1 MRILVSEKLS
11 ENRFKTPEGYLICTN
26 AILARTGKQTYLR
39 REVFGDSCKDGDR
52 EVEVDRTAEE
62 VFSPET
68 LASFE
73 NKPLCVEH
81 PDEDVNAENHNLLS
95 VGYVRDVKKDVV
107 DGNEVMTATLVIT
120 DKYGIDEVES
130 GRKTDLSCGY
140 DCDIIDDEHPQQRH
154 IRGNHVAICERGRA
168 GIARIVDSTPPRG
181 YKVTGNNYAWE
192 LSGTAKDKK
201 EAANKFVRKYPE
213 LDDIWGISEL
223 LNFMIQSNKD
233 VERDTKLGYALHFD
247 YDEYTKKFY
256 IAFVEKKY
264 RYDDSMKNMEDS
276 MKKYAEDKY
285 GRTYTLEEIDGGK
298 VKARNMSGREKIF
311 SGWKEAEEEFRS
323 KGITI
328 LDSFYDIVEDS
339 VKDSVKDKQLYAVEF
354 SYDGDSWSNYL
365 GHVNVRANSEQDAL
379 TKAKRWAVEHYDNP
393 GFFKIASTKYTNVE
407 TIDSIKDAK
416 YVIMHP
422 RKNLYLTVGA
432 KTWSDESD
440 PMIKKF
446 DSEKEAEE
454 YAKKNTSNFKI
465 AVFDSVKDMKVSH
478 DNIREQPVYVMQSD
492 VDKNLFFYIGKTH
505 AMKEG
510 EFTYAQYDME
520 GMTPDELRKDLE
532 EHGWH
537 KVARGP
543 APFIDEAPHEDRLW
557 RVYLTGPSG
566 VNNIMYVK
574 ADNEAM
580 ARKIAERNT
589 DEEIIRI
596 TEYGNTP
603 LAKIDKERI
612 LRNPNKYFDSEKKI
626 EKIAKIVSKLK

>member
-39 REVFGDSCKDGDR
+39 REVFGDSCNDGDN

-62 VFSPET
+62 VFAPET

-81 PDEDVNAENHNLLS
+81 PDEDVNADNHNLLS

-140 DCDIIDDEHPQQRH
+140 DCDIVDDEHPQQRH

-168 GIARIVDSTPPRG
+168 GIARIVDSIDDAQHHFEVC
-181 YKVTGNNYAWE
+181 YINYDKYCVVIE
-192 LSGTAKDKK
+192 AKSTDD
-201 EAANKFVRKYPE
+201 AIAKFRRKYGMYH
-213 LDDIWGISEL
+213 IVHVKQI
-223 LNFMIQSNKD
+223 
-233 VERDTKLGYALHFD
+233 
-247 YDEYTKKFY
+247 
-256 IAFVEKKY
+256 
-264 RYDDSMKNMEDS
+264 DSTKNMEDS
-276 MKKYAEDKY
+276 MKKYAEDKH
-285 GRTYTLEEIDGGK
+285 GRTFTLEEIKGGK
-298 VKARNMSGREKIF
+298 VKATNMGGREKIF
-311 SGWKEAEEEFRS
+311 SGWKEAEEEFGKR
-323 KGITI
+323 GIAI

-339 VKDSVKDKQLYAVEF
+339 V
-354 SYDGDSWSNYL
+354 
-365 GHVNVRANSEQDAL
+365 
-379 TKAKRWAVEHYDNP
+379 
-393 GFFKIASTKYTNVE
+393 
-407 TIDSIKDAK
+407 KDAK

-454 YAKKNTSNFKI
+454 YAKKNTSDFKI
-465 AVFDSVKDMKVSH
+465 ALFDSVKDMKVSH

-510 EFTYAQYDME
+510 ESTYAQYDME

-532 EHGWH
+532 AHGWR
-537 KVARGP
+537 KVVRGP

-557 RVYLTGPSG
+557 KVYLTGG
-566 VNNIMYVK
+566 IDVNNVMYVK
-574 ADNEAM
+574 ADTEAK

-589 DEEIIRI
+589 DEEIIKIR
-596 TEYGNTP
+596 EYGDTP
-603 LAKIDKERI
+603 LTKIDKEKI
-612 LRNPNKYFDSEKKI
+612 LRNPNRYFDSEKKI
-626 EKIAKIVSKLK
+626 EKIARIIKKLN

>member
-39 REVFGDSCKDGDR
+39 REVFGDSCNDADK

-62 VFSPET
+62 VFAPET

-140 DCDIIDDEHPQQRH
+140 DCDIVDDEHPQQRH

-181 YKVTGNNYAWE
+181 YKVTGNNYSWE

-213 LDDIWGISEL
+213 LDNIWGISEL

-233 VERDTKLGYALHFD
+233 VERDTELGYALHFD

-264 RYDDSMKNMEDS
+264 RYDDSIKDSFDIEFDLGFRKIRESYDNRKDADERYDELILLSKKPSMRGMTVKKLYDAIKDAQHRFEICYIDYDKYCVVIEANSADDAVAKFRRKYGMYHIVHVKQIDSIKNVEDN
-276 MKKYAEDKY
+276 MKKYAEDKH

-298 VKARNMSGREKIF
+298 VKARNMGGREKIF
-311 SGWKEAEEEFRS
+311 SGWKEAEEEFR
-323 KGITI
+323 KRGIAI
-328 LDSFYDIVEDS
+328 LDSFYDIVE
-339 VKDSVKDKQLYAVEF
+339 
-354 SYDGDSWSNYL
+354 
-365 GHVNVRANSEQDAL
+365 
-379 TKAKRWAVEHYDNP
+379 
-393 GFFKIASTKYTNVE
+393 
-407 TIDSIKDAK
+407 
-416 YVIMHP
+416 
-422 RKNLYLTVGA
+422 
-432 KTWSDESD
+432 
-440 PMIKKF
+440 
-446 DSEKEAEE
+446 
-454 YAKKNTSNFKI
+454 
-465 AVFDSVKDMKVSH
+465 DSVKDMKVSH

-520 GMTPDELRKDLE
+520 GMTPDELRKNLE
-532 EHGWH
+532 ANGWH

-557 RVYLTGPSG
+557 KVYLTGG
-566 VNNIMYVK
+566 IDANNIMYVK

-589 DEEIIRI
+589 NEEIIRI

>member
-39 REVFGDSCKDGDR
+39 REVFGDSCNDADK

-62 VFSPET
+62 VFAPET

-107 DGNEVMTATLVIT
+107 NGNEVMTATLVIT

-192 LSGTAKDKK
+192 LAGTAKDKK
-201 EAANKFVRKYPE
+201 EAANKFTRKYPE
-213 LDDIWGISEL
+213 LENIWGISEL

-233 VERDTKLGYALHFD
+233 VERDTELGYALHFD

-264 RYDDSMKNMEDS
+264 RYDDSIKDAQHRFEICYINYDKYCVVIEAKSTDDAIAKFRRKYGMYHIVHVKQIDSMKNMEDN
-276 MKKYAEDKY
+276 MKKYAEDKH
-285 GRTYTLEEIDGGK
+285 GKTFTLEEIEGGK
-298 VKARNMSGREKIF
+298 VKATNMGGREKIF
-311 SGWKEAEEEFRS
+311 SGWKEAEEEFR
-323 KGITI
+323 KRGITI
-328 LDSFYDIVEDS
+328 LDSFYDSVEDS
-339 VKDSVKDKQLYAVEF
+339 IKDEQLYAVEF

-365 GHVNVRANSEQDAL
+365 GHVNVRAKSEQDAL

-393 GFFKIASTKYTNVE
+393 GFFNITSTKYTNVE
-407 TIDSIKDAK
+407 TIDVIKDAK

-432 KTWSDESD
+432 KTWSHESD

-454 YAKKNTSNFKI
+454 YAKKNTSDFKI
-465 AVFDSVKDMKVSH
+465 ALLDSIKD
-478 DNIREQPVYVMQSD
+478 E
-492 VDKNLFFYIGKTH
+492 DK
-505 AMKEG
+505 
-510 EFTYAQYDME
+510 
-520 GMTPDELRKDLE
+520 
-532 EHGWH
+532 
-537 KVARGP
+537 
-543 APFIDEAPHEDRLW
+543 LW
-557 RVYLTGPSG
+557 KVYLTGG
-566 VNNIMYVK
+566 IDANNIIYVK
-574 ADNEAM
+574 ADTEAE

-589 DEEIIRI
+589 KEEIIKI
-596 TEYGNTP
+596 IEYGDTP
-603 LAKIDKERI
+603 LTKIDKEKI
-612 LRNPNKYFDSEKKI
+612 LRNQNRYFDSEKKI

>member
-39 REVFGDSCKDGDR
+39 REVFGDSCNDADK

-62 VFSPET
+62 VFAPET

-213 LDDIWGISEL
+213 LENIWGISEL

-233 VERDTKLGYALHFD
+233 VERDTELGYALHFD

-264 RYDDSMKNMEDS
+264 RYDDSIKDAQHRFEICYINYDKYCVVIEANSTDDAVAKFRRKYGMYHIVHVKQIDSMKNMEDS
-276 MKKYAEDKY
+276 MKKYAEDKH
-285 GRTYTLEEIDGGK
+285 GRTFTLEEIEGGK
-298 VKARNMSGREKIF
+298 VKATNMGGREKIF

-339 VKDSVKDKQLYAVEF
+339 V
-354 SYDGDSWSNYL
+354 
-365 GHVNVRANSEQDAL
+365 
-379 TKAKRWAVEHYDNP
+379 
-393 GFFKIASTKYTNVE
+393 
-407 TIDSIKDAK
+407 KDAK

-454 YAKKNTSNFKI
+454 YAKKNTSDFKI
-465 AVFDSVKDMKVSH
+465 AVFDAVKD
-478 DNIREQPVYVMQSD
+478 
-492 VDKNLFFYIGKTH
+492 
-505 AMKEG
+505 
-510 EFTYAQYDME
+510 
-520 GMTPDELRKDLE
+520 
-532 EHGWH
+532 
-537 KVARGP
+537 
-543 APFIDEAPHEDRLW
+543 EDRLW
-557 RVYLTGPSG
+557 KVYLTGG
-566 VNNIMYVK
+566 IDTNNIMYVK

-603 LAKIDKERI
+603 LTKIDKERI
-612 LRNPNKYFDSEKKI
+612 LRNPNRYFDSEKKI

>member
-39 REVFGDSCKDGDR
+39 REVFGDSCNDADK

-62 VFSPET
+62 VFAPET

-140 DCDIIDDEHPQQRH
+140 DCDIVDDEHPQQRH

-168 GIARIVDSTPPRG
+168 GIARIVDSTPTRG
-181 YKVTGNNYAWE
+181 YKVTGNNYSWE

-213 LDDIWGISEL
+213 LDNIWGISEL
-223 LNFMIQSNKD
+223 LNFMIQTNKD
-233 VERDTKLGYALHFD
+233 VERDTELGYALHFD

-264 RYDDSMKNMEDS
+264 RYDDSIKDAQHRFEICYINYDKYCVVIEANSTDDAVAKFRRKYGMYHIVHVKQIDSMKNMEDS
-276 MKKYAEDKY
+276 MKKYAEDKH
-285 GRTYTLEEIDGGK
+285 GRTFTLEEIEGGK
-298 VKARNMSGREKIF
+298 VKATNMGGREKIF
-311 SGWKEAEEEFRS
+311 SGWKEAEEEFR
-323 KGITI
+323 KRGITI

-339 VKDSVKDKQLYAVEF
+339 V
-354 SYDGDSWSNYL
+354 
-365 GHVNVRANSEQDAL
+365 
-379 TKAKRWAVEHYDNP
+379 
-393 GFFKIASTKYTNVE
+393 
-407 TIDSIKDAK
+407 KDAK

-454 YAKKNTSNFKI
+454 YAKKNTSDFKI
-465 AVFDSVKDMKVSH
+465 ALFDSVKDMKVSH

-532 EHGWH
+532 AHGWH

-557 RVYLTGPSG
+557 KVYLTGASG

>member
-39 REVFGDSCKDGDR
+39 REVFGDSCNDADK

-62 VFSPET
+62 VFAPET

-181 YKVTGNNYAWE
+181 YKVTGNNYSWE
-192 LSGTAKDKK
+192 LAGTAKDKK
-201 EAANKFVRKYPE
+201 EAANKFVRRYPE
-213 LDDIWGISEL
+213 LDNIWGISEL

-233 VERDTKLGYALHFD
+233 VERDTELGYALHFD

-264 RYDDSMKNMEDS
+264 RYDDSMKNMEDG

-285 GRTYTLEEIDGGK
+285 GRTFTLEEIEAGK
-298 VKARNMSGREKIF
+298 VKATNMGGREKIF
-311 SGWKEAEEEFRS
+311 SGWKEAEEEFR
-323 KGITI
+323 KRGITI
-328 LDSFYDIVEDS
+328 LDSFYDVVEDS
-339 VKDSVKDKQLYAVEF
+339 V
-354 SYDGDSWSNYL
+354 
-365 GHVNVRANSEQDAL
+365 
-379 TKAKRWAVEHYDNP
+379 
-393 GFFKIASTKYTNVE
+393 
-407 TIDSIKDAK
+407 KDAK

-432 KTWSDESD
+432 KTWSNESD

-454 YAKKNTSNFKI
+454 YAKKNTSDFKI
-465 AVFDSVKDMKVSH
+465 VVFDSIKD
-478 DNIREQPVYVMQSD
+478 
-492 VDKNLFFYIGKTH
+492 
-505 AMKEG
+505 
-510 EFTYAQYDME
+510 
-520 GMTPDELRKDLE
+520 
-532 EHGWH
+532 
-537 KVARGP
+537 
-543 APFIDEAPHEDRLW
+543 EDRLW
-557 RVYLTGPSG
+557 RVYLTGG
-566 VNNIMYVK
+566 IDANNIMYVK
-574 ADNEAM
+574 ADNEVM

-589 DEEIIRI
+589 DEEVIRI

-603 LAKIDKERI
+603 LTKIDKEKI

>member
-39 REVFGDSCKDGDR
+39 REVFGDSCNDADK

-62 VFSPET
+62 VFAPET

-95 VGYVRDVKKDVV
+95 VGYVRDVKKDIV

-181 YKVTGNNYAWE
+181 YKVTGNNYSWE
-192 LSGTAKDKK
+192 LAGTAKDKK
-201 EAANKFVRKYPE
+201 EAANKFARKYPE

-233 VERDTKLGYALHFD
+233 VERDTELGYALHFD

-264 RYDDSMKNMEDS
+264 RYDDSIKNMEDS
-276 MKKYAEDKY
+276 MKKYAEDKH
-285 GRTYTLEEIDGGK
+285 GRTFTLEEIDGGK
-298 VKARNMSGREKIF
+298 VKATNMGGREKIF
-311 SGWKEAEEEFRS
+311 SGWKEAEEEFR
-323 KGITI
+323 KRGITI

-339 VKDSVKDKQLYAVEF
+339 VKDE
-354 SYDGDSWSNYL
+354 
-365 GHVNVRANSEQDAL
+365 
-379 TKAKRWAVEHYDNP
+379 
-393 GFFKIASTKYTNVE
+393 
-407 TIDSIKDAK
+407 K

-454 YAKKNTSNFKI
+454 YAKKNTSDFKI
-465 AVFDSVKDMKVSH
+465 ALFDSVKDKLIPPTKQSIDWFESLLRTSNIEIERKGLTMFGRVHYQVRAFMSFNQFVKKLDRI
-478 DNIREQPVYVMQSD
+478 DNEMNKLGIPMTFNAGADDEECTAGIDLDKQYVKD
-492 VDKNLFFYIGKTH
+492 
-505 AMKEG
+505 A
-510 EFTYAQYDME
+510 YAERYCDTE
-520 GMTPDELRKDLE
+520 NEA
-532 EHGWH
+532 HGWH
-537 KVARGP
+537 KVTRGP

-566 VNNIMYVK
+566 VNSIMYVK

-596 TEYGNTP
+596 TEYGDTP
-603 LAKIDKERI
+603 LTKIDKERI
-612 LRNPNKYFDSEKKI
+612 LRNPNRYFDSEKKI

>member
-39 REVFGDSCKDGDR
+39 RDVFGDSCKDGDR

-62 VFSPET
+62 VFAPET

-140 DCDIIDDEHPQQRH
+140 DCDIVDDEHPQQRH

-168 GIARIVDSTPPRG
+168 GIARIVDSAPPKG
-181 YKVTGNNYAWE
+181 YKVTGNNYSWE
-192 LSGTAKDKK
+192 LAGTAKDKK
-201 EAANKFVRKYPE
+201 EAASKFTRKYPE
-213 LDDIWGISEL
+213 LENIWGISEL

-233 VERDTKLGYALHFD
+233 VERDTELGYALHFD

-264 RYDDSMKNMEDS
+264 RYDDSIKDAQHRFEICYIDYDKYCVVIKANSIDDAVSKFRRKYGMYHIVHVKQIDSMKNMEDS
-276 MKKYAEDKY
+276 MKKYAEDKH
-285 GRTYTLEEIDGGK
+285 GRTFTLEEIEGGK
-298 VKARNMSGREKIF
+298 VKATNMGGREKIF
-311 SGWKEAEEEFRS
+311 SGWKEAEEEFR
-323 KGITI
+323 KRGITI
-328 LDSFYDIVEDS
+328 LDSFYDIVE
-339 VKDSVKDKQLYAVEF
+339 
-354 SYDGDSWSNYL
+354 
-365 GHVNVRANSEQDAL
+365 
-379 TKAKRWAVEHYDNP
+379 
-393 GFFKIASTKYTNVE
+393 
-407 TIDSIKDAK
+407 
-416 YVIMHP
+416 
-422 RKNLYLTVGA
+422 
-432 KTWSDESD
+432 
-440 PMIKKF
+440 
-446 DSEKEAEE
+446 
-454 YAKKNTSNFKI
+454 
-465 AVFDSVKDMKVSH
+465 DSVKDMKVSH

-510 EFTYAQYDME
+510 EFTYTQYDME

-532 EHGWH
+532 AHGWH
-537 KVARGP
+537 KVVRGP
-543 APFIDEAPHEDRLW
+543 VPFIDESSVKDEDRLW

-566 VNNIMYVK
+566 VNTIMYVK
-574 ADNEAM
+574 ADNEVM

-603 LAKIDKERI
+603 LAKIDKEKI

>member
-39 REVFGDSCKDGDR
+39 REVFGDGCNDADK

-62 VFSPET
+62 VFAPET

-81 PDEDVNAENHNLLS
+81 PDEDVNADNHNLLS

-168 GIARIVDSTPPRG
+168 GIARIVDSIKDAQHQFEIC
-181 YKVTGNNYAWE
+181 YINYDKYCVVIEAN
-192 LSGTAKDKK
+192 STDDAIAK
-201 EAANKFVRKYPE
+201 FRRKYGMYH
-213 LDDIWGISEL
+213 IVHVKQI
-223 LNFMIQSNKD
+223 
-233 VERDTKLGYALHFD
+233 
-247 YDEYTKKFY
+247 
-256 IAFVEKKY
+256 
-264 RYDDSMKNMEDS
+264 DSIKNMEDS
-276 MKKYAEDKY
+276 MKKYAEDKH
-285 GRTYTLEEIDGGK
+285 GRTFTLEEIEGGK
-298 VKARNMSGREKIF
+298 VKATNMGGREKIF
-311 SGWKEAEEEFRS
+311 SGWKEAEEEFR
-323 KGITI
+323 KRGITI
-328 LDSFYDIVEDS
+328 LDSFYNIVEDS
-339 VKDSVKDKQLYAVEF
+339 V
-354 SYDGDSWSNYL
+354 
-365 GHVNVRANSEQDAL
+365 
-379 TKAKRWAVEHYDNP
+379 
-393 GFFKIASTKYTNVE
+393 
-407 TIDSIKDAK
+407 KDAK

-454 YAKKNTSNFKI
+454 YAKKNTSDFKI
-465 AVFDSVKDMKVSH
+465 VLFDSVKDEQLYAVEFSYDGDSWSDYLGHVNVRAKSEQDALTKAKQWAVKHYDNPGFFKISSTKYTNVETIDSVKDMKVSH

-532 EHGWH
+532 AHGWH

-557 RVYLTGPSG
+557 KVYLTGG
-566 VNNIMYVK
+566 IDANNIMYVK

-589 DEEIIRI
+589 KEEIIKI
-596 TEYGNTP
+596 TEYGDTP
-603 LAKIDKERI
+603 LTKIDKKKI
-612 LRNPNKYFDSEKKI
+612 LRNPNRYFDSEKKI
-626 EKIAKIVSKLK
+626 EKIARIVSKLK

>member
-39 REVFGDSCKDGDR
+39 REVFGDSCKDGDK

-62 VFSPET
+62 VFAPET

-201 EAANKFVRKYPE
+201 EAANKFVRKYLE

-233 VERDTKLGYALHFD
+233 VERDTELGYALHFD

-264 RYDDSMKNMEDS
+264 RYDDSVKDAQHRFEICYINYDKYCVVIEANSTDDAVAKFRRKYGMYHIVHVKQIDSMKNMEDN
-276 MKKYAEDKY
+276 MKKYAEDKH
-285 GRTYTLEEIDGGK
+285 GRTFTLEEIEGGK
-298 VKARNMSGREKIF
+298 VKATNMGGREKIF
-311 SGWKEAEEEFRS
+311 SGWKEAEEEFR
-323 KGITI
+323 KRGITI

-339 VKDSVKDKQLYAVEF
+339 VKD
-354 SYDGDSWSNYL
+354 
-365 GHVNVRANSEQDAL
+365 
-379 TKAKRWAVEHYDNP
+379 
-393 GFFKIASTKYTNVE
+393 I
-407 TIDSIKDAK
+407 
-416 YVIMHP
+416 
-422 RKNLYLTVGA
+422 
-432 KTWSDESD
+432 
-440 PMIKKF
+440 
-446 DSEKEAEE
+446 
-454 YAKKNTSNFKI
+454 
-465 AVFDSVKDMKVSH
+465 KVSH

-532 EHGWH
+532 AHGWH

-543 APFIDEAPHEDRLW
+543 VPFIDEAPHEDRLW

-566 VNNIMYVK
+566 INNIMYVK
-574 ADNEAM
+574 ADNEVM

-603 LAKIDKERI
+603 LAKIDKEKI

>member
-39 REVFGDSCKDGDR
+39 REVFGDSCNDGDK

-62 VFSPET
+62 VFAPET

-168 GIARIVDSTPPRG
+168 GIARIVDSTPPKG
-181 YKVTGNNYAWE
+181 YKVTGNNYSWE
-192 LSGTAKDKK
+192 LAGTAKDKK

-213 LDDIWGISEL
+213 LDNIWGISEL

-233 VERDTKLGYALHFD
+233 VERDTELGYALHFD

-264 RYDDSMKNMEDS
+264 RYDDSIKDAQHRFEICYINYDKYCVVIEANSTDDAVAKFRRKYGMYHIVHVKQIDSMKNMEDN
-276 MKKYAEDKY
+276 MKKYAEDKH
-285 GRTYTLEEIDGGK
+285 GRTFTLEEIEGGK
-298 VKARNMSGREKIF
+298 VKATNMGGREKIF

-328 LDSFYDIVEDS
+328 LDSFYDIVE
-339 VKDSVKDKQLYAVEF
+339 
-354 SYDGDSWSNYL
+354 
-365 GHVNVRANSEQDAL
+365 
-379 TKAKRWAVEHYDNP
+379 
-393 GFFKIASTKYTNVE
+393 
-407 TIDSIKDAK
+407 DSIKDAK

-454 YAKKNTSNFKI
+454 YAKKNTSDFKI

-532 EHGWH
+532 AHGWH

-543 APFIDEAPHEDRLW
+543 ALLIDEAPHEDRLW
-557 RVYLTGPSG
+557 KVYLTGPSG

-589 DEEIIRI
+589 KEEIIKI

-603 LAKIDKERI
+603 LTKIDKEKI
-612 LRNPNKYFDSEKKI
+612 LRNPNRYFDSEKKI

>member
-39 REVFGDSCKDGDR
+39 REVFGDSCNDADK

-62 VFSPET
+62 VFAPET

-81 PDEDVNAENHNLLS
+81 PDEDVNADNHNLLS

-140 DCDIIDDEHPQQRH
+140 DCDIVDDEHPQQRH

-168 GIARIVDSTPPRG
+168 GIARIVDSVKDNSIKSKLANFKGSYRLDHDYVDVAWDDTDDFLEYCSYRGIKLKRERRAPYGYDRFSILMSANDSTPPKG

-192 LSGTAKDKK
+192 LAGTAKDKK
-201 EAANKFVRKYPE
+201 EAANKFTRKYPE
-213 LDDIWGISEL
+213 LENIWGISEL

-233 VERDTKLGYALHFD
+233 VERDTELGYALHFD
-247 YDEYTKKFY
+247 YDEDTKKFY

-264 RYDDSMKNMEDS
+264 RYDDSIEDSQHQFEVCYIDYDKRCVVIEANSTDDAVAKFRRKYGMYHIVHVKQIDSMKNMEDG
-276 MKKYAEDKY
+276 MKKYAEDKH
-285 GRTYTLEEIDGGK
+285 GRTFTLEEIEGGK
-298 VKARNMSGREKIF
+298 VKATNMGGREKIF
-311 SGWKEAEEEFRS
+311 SGWKEAEEEFR
-323 KGITI
+323 KRGITI
-328 LDSFYDIVEDS
+328 LDSFYDIVE
-339 VKDSVKDKQLYAVEF
+339 
-354 SYDGDSWSNYL
+354 
-365 GHVNVRANSEQDAL
+365 
-379 TKAKRWAVEHYDNP
+379 
-393 GFFKIASTKYTNVE
+393 
-407 TIDSIKDAK
+407 
-416 YVIMHP
+416 
-422 RKNLYLTVGA
+422 
-432 KTWSDESD
+432 
-440 PMIKKF
+440 
-446 DSEKEAEE
+446 
-454 YAKKNTSNFKI
+454 
-465 AVFDSVKDMKVSH
+465 DSVKDMKVSH

-532 EHGWH
+532 AHGWH

-557 RVYLTGPSG
+557 KVYLTGG
-566 VNNIMYVK
+566 IDANNVMYVK

-589 DEEIIRI
+589 DEKIIRI
-596 TEYGNTP
+596 TEYGDTP
-603 LAKIDKERI
+603 LTKIDKERI
-612 LRNPNKYFDSEKKI
+612 LRNPNRYFDSEKKI

>member
-39 REVFGDSCKDGDR
+39 REVFGDSCNDADN

-62 VFSPET
+62 VFAPET

-81 PDEDVNAENHNLLS
+81 PDEDVNADNHNLLS

-120 DKYGIDEVES
+120 DKFGIDEVES

-168 GIARIVDSTPPRG
+168 GIARIVDSDVPRG

-192 LSGTAKDKK
+192 LSGKAKSPE
-201 EAANKFVRKYPE
+201 EAAKKFIAKYPE
-213 LDDIWGISEL
+213 ISRDWGLDEIFSS
-223 LNFMIQSNKD
+223 MIAQNKREYKD
-233 VERDTKLGYALHFD
+233 GNEWAIYLEYEEDTKYFYAAL
-247 YDEYTKKFY
+247 
-256 IAFVEKKY
+256 VEKKH
-264 RYDDSMKNMEDS
+264 RYDDSIEDAQHHFEVCYINYDKYCVVIEAKSTDDAVSKFRRKYGMYHIVHVKQIDSMKNMEDS
-276 MKKYAEDKY
+276 MKKYAEDKH
-285 GRTYTLEEIDGGK
+285 GRTFTLEEIEGGK
-298 VKARNMSGREKIF
+298 VKATNMGGREKIF
-311 SGWKEAEEEFRS
+311 SGWKEAEEEFGKR
-323 KGITI
+323 GIAI

-339 VKDSVKDKQLYAVEF
+339 V
-354 SYDGDSWSNYL
+354 
-365 GHVNVRANSEQDAL
+365 
-379 TKAKRWAVEHYDNP
+379 
-393 GFFKIASTKYTNVE
+393 
-407 TIDSIKDAK
+407 KDAK

-432 KTWSDESD
+432 KTWSHKSD

-454 YAKKNTSNFKI
+454 YAKKNTSDFKI
-465 AVFDSVKDMKVSH
+465 AVFDSVKD
-478 DNIREQPVYVMQSD
+478 
-492 VDKNLFFYIGKTH
+492 
-505 AMKEG
+505 
-510 EFTYAQYDME
+510 
-520 GMTPDELRKDLE
+520 
-532 EHGWH
+532 
-537 KVARGP
+537 
-543 APFIDEAPHEDRLW
+543 EDRLW
-557 RVYLTGPSG
+557 KVYLTGASD
-566 VNNIMYVK
+566 VNNVMYVK

-589 DEEIIRI
+589 DEEVIKIR
-596 TEYGNTP
+596 EYGDTP
-603 LAKIDKERI
+603 LTKIDKERI
-612 LRNPNKYFDSEKKI
+612 LKNPNRYFDSEKKI
-626 EKIAKIVSKLK
+626 EKIARIIKKLN

>member
-39 REVFGDSCKDGDR
+39 REVFGDSCNDADK

-62 VFSPET
+62 VFAPET

-107 DGNEVMTATLVIT
+107 DGKEVMTATLVIT

-192 LSGTAKDKK
+192 LAGTAKDKK

-233 VERDTKLGYALHFD
+233 VERDTELGYALHFD
-247 YDEYTKKFY
+247 YDEDTKKFY

-264 RYDDSMKNMEDS
+264 RYDDSAKDAQHQFEVCYIDYDKRCVVIEANSTDDAVTKFRRKYGMYHIVHVKQIDSMKNMEDNMDDAFNPGDKIEHPEGDAEVIDKIIYES
-276 MKKYAEDKY
+276 TFSGKKVKKYVMKSGRKYLAEDINKSWRKVNDNMKKYAEDKH
-285 GRTYTLEEIDGGK
+285 GRTFTLEEIEGGK
-298 VKARNMSGREKIF
+298 VKATNMGGREKIF
-311 SGWKEAEEEFRS
+311 SGWKEAEEEFGKR
-323 KGITI
+323 GIAI

-339 VKDSVKDKQLYAVEF
+339 VKD
-354 SYDGDSWSNYL
+354 
-365 GHVNVRANSEQDAL
+365 
-379 TKAKRWAVEHYDNP
+379 
-393 GFFKIASTKYTNVE
+393 
-407 TIDSIKDAK
+407 
-416 YVIMHP
+416 
-422 RKNLYLTVGA
+422 
-432 KTWSDESD
+432 
-440 PMIKKF
+440 
-446 DSEKEAEE
+446 
-454 YAKKNTSNFKI
+454 
-465 AVFDSVKDMKVSH
+465 
-478 DNIREQPVYVMQSD
+478 
-492 VDKNLFFYIGKTH
+492 
-505 AMKEG
+505 
-510 EFTYAQYDME
+510 
-520 GMTPDELRKDLE
+520 
-532 EHGWH
+532 
-537 KVARGP
+537 
-543 APFIDEAPHEDRLW
+543 EDRLW
-557 RVYLTGPSG
+557 RVYLTGSSG

>member
-39 REVFGDSCKDGDR
+39 REVFGDSCNDADK

-62 VFSPET
+62 VFAPET

-140 DCDIIDDEHPQQRH
+140 DCDIVDDEHPQQRH

-168 GIARIVDSTPPRG
+168 GIARIVDSAPPKG
-181 YKVTGNNYAWE
+181 YKVTGNNYSWE
-192 LSGTAKDKK
+192 LAGTAKDKK

-233 VERDTKLGYALHFD
+233 VERDTELGYALHFD

-264 RYDDSMKNMEDS
+264 RYDDSIKDAQHRFEICYINYDKYCVVIEANSTNDAVSKFRRKYGMYHIVHVKQIDSMKNMEDG
-276 MKKYAEDKY
+276 MKKYAEDKH
-285 GRTYTLEEIDGGK
+285 GRTFTLEEIEGGK
-298 VKARNMSGREKIF
+298 VKATNMGGREKIF
-311 SGWKEAEEEFRS
+311 SGWKEAEEEFR
-323 KGITI
+323 KRGITI
-328 LDSFYDIVEDS
+328 LDSFYDIVE
-339 VKDSVKDKQLYAVEF
+339 
-354 SYDGDSWSNYL
+354 
-365 GHVNVRANSEQDAL
+365 
-379 TKAKRWAVEHYDNP
+379 
-393 GFFKIASTKYTNVE
+393 
-407 TIDSIKDAK
+407 
-416 YVIMHP
+416 
-422 RKNLYLTVGA
+422 
-432 KTWSDESD
+432 
-440 PMIKKF
+440 
-446 DSEKEAEE
+446 
-454 YAKKNTSNFKI
+454 
-465 AVFDSVKDMKVSH
+465 DSVKDMKVSH

-532 EHGWH
+532 AHGWH

-557 RVYLTGPSG
+557 KVYLTGG
-566 VNNIMYVK
+566 IDVNNIMYVK

-589 DEEIIRI
+589 KEEIIKI

-603 LAKIDKERI
+603 LTKIDKERI
-612 LRNPNKYFDSEKKI
+612 LRNPNRYFDSEKKI